1 MHLHPVIAIALTAQ
15 RESELRRRSEQH
27 RMLSRRERLV
37 EPIRFR
43 RRPQLGLDGRSA

>member
-1 MHLHPVIAIALTAQ
+1 MNLHPEIATALTAQ
-15 RESELRRRSEQH
+15 RVSELLRRSEQH
-27 RMLSRRERLV
+27 RMLPRRERLV

>member
-1 MHLHPVIAIALTAQ
+1 MNLHPELATALIAQ
-15 RESELRRRSEQH
+15 RERELLRREPP
-27 RMLSRRERLV
+27 V